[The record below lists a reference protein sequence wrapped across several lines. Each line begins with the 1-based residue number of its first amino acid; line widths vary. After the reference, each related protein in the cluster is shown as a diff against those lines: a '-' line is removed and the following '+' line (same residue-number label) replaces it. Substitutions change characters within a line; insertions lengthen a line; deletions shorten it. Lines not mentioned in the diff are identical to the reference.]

1 MFVFSYFHM
10 YAGIVAVFLARIA
23 VAVDGIISFLIDMI
37 IVLVIGITIF
47 SKPLIKKN
55 EGISFFNY
63 RSSV

>member
-10 YAGIVAVFLARIA
+10 YAGIVAVFRARI
-23 VAVDGIISFLIDMI
+23 VVPVSGIISFLIDMI
-37 IVLVIGITIF
+37 VLVLGITIF

-63 RSSV
+63 GSSV